1 MPRQHEPESAP
12 PPVQSRI
19 VGDANTM
26 DPDLV
31 EPTSSYL
38 RRPLRKLSDVIKAN
52 GERADFPPGQGQRR
66 NDLVDVIHCGQR
78 MRYRGPTVADSF
90 AGHPRDDALVER
102 LLAVSTELRYLPEHQ
117 LSTLS
122 QDLAAFARSDPSGEL
137 RGTWTVLVA
146 LEALQRFS
154 RLIARGH
161 SPDDLSA

>member
-1 MPRQHEPESAP
+1 MSRQHELADAP
-12 PPVQSRI
+12 PPVQARI
-19 VGDANTM
+19 VGDANTV

-52 GERADFPPGQGQRR
+52 GERSDFPRKRR

-78 MRYRGPTVADSF
+78 MRYRGPTVADCF
-90 AGHPRDDALVER
+90 AGHPRDDVLVER
-102 LLAVSTELRYLPEHQ
+102 LLAVATELRYLPEHQ